1 MLKNKGTLIME
12 WENEDITR
20 KMQYILNMRPVL
32 NKDAF
37 FSDGTRYYRNP
48 TEPKAGETVMISF
61 RTQKNNVDAVYLVSG
76 EKKQKMKIYKTVKG
90 FDYYGTKIVM
100 PDEVFRY
107 HFEILYG
114 WVNCYY
120 NQQGVCTELQERDD
134 FEIYP
139 DFQTPDWAKGAVMYQ
154 IFVDRFC
161 NGDPTNS
168 VLTDEYSYIG
178 EHCEQVHDWSKTPA
192 VMGVREFYGGDLKGV
207 MDKLD
212 YLQDLGVEVVY
223 LNPIFVSPSNHKYDT
238 QDYDY
243 VDPHY
248 GRIVEDCDGLLA
260 PWDRENS
267 HAAKYIKRV
276 TDKKNLEASNQ
287 LFAELVQEL
296 HKRGMKVILDGVF
309 NHCGSFNK
317 WMDRE
322 RIYEGQEGYA
332 PGVYISADS
341 PYRYF
346 FNFRDEGRWPYNP
359 SYDGW
364 WTHDTLPK
372 LNYEGSRE
380 LYDYVLNIA
389 RKWVSE
395 PYCVDGWRLDV
406 AADLGHSNEFNHQFW
421 KDFRKAVKETN
432 PNALILAEHYG
443 NPEGWLQ
450 GDEWDSVMNYDA
462 FMEPVTWFLTGMEK
476 HSDEYREDLY
486 GNSEAFIGAMKTH
499 MRSLHMSAL
508 HVAMNELSNHDH
520 SRFLTRTNRRVGR
533 VSYAGAEAASENI
546 NTAIMREAIA
556 IQMTWPGAPTVYYG
570 DEAGVC
576 GFTDPDNRRT
586 YPWGH
591 EDKELLSFY
600 KKMIAI
606 HKKYRILRTG
616 SLKFL
621 WNDYQGLCYG
631 RFSHIEQMIVV
642 LNNRDEGR
650 EVTIKVW
657 PAGITRMEE
666 VSMTRLIRSSQD
678 GYNDRPKEIR
688 ARAGM
693 VNLYLPPR
701 SVTLLYHKDK
711 IS

>member
-61 RTQKNNVDAVYLVSG
+61 RTQKNNADAVYLVSG
-76 EKKQKMKIYKTVKG
+76 EKKHKMKIYKTVKG

-120 NQQGVCTELQERDD
+120 NQRGVCTELQERDD

-192 VMGVREFYGGDLKGV
+192 VMGVREFYGGDLKGI

-332 PGVYISADS
+332 PGAYISADS

-346 FNFRDEGRWPYNP
+346 FNFRDEGRWPYNL

-421 KDFRKAVKETN
+421 KDFRKAVKEAN

-631 RFSHIEQMIVV
+631 RFSHI
-642 LNNRDEGR
+642 GR
-650 EVTIKVW
+650 
-657 PAGITRMEE
+657 
-666 VSMTRLIRSSQD
+666 
-678 GYNDRPKEIR
+678 
-688 ARAGM
+688 
-693 VNLYLPPR
+693 
-701 SVTLLYHKDK
+701 
-711 IS
+711 

>member
-1 MLKNKGTLIME
+1 ME

-48 TEPKAGETVMISF
+48 AEPKTGETVMISF

-76 EKKQKMKIYKTVKG
+76 GKKRRMKIYKTVKG
-90 FDYYGTKIVM
+90 FDYYAARIVM

-120 NQQGVCTELQERDD
+120 NQQGVCTEREDRDD

-139 DFQTPDWAKGAVMYQ
+139 NYQTPDWAKGAVMYQ

-161 NGDPTNS
+161 NGDPTNN

-178 EHCEQVHDWSKTPA
+178 EHCEQVKDWSKTPA
-192 VMGVREFYGGDLKGV
+192 VMGVREFYGGDLQGV

-248 GRIVEDCDGLLA
+248 GKIVEDCDGLLA
-260 PWDRENS
+260 SWDRENA

-287 LFAELVQEL
+287 LFAKLVQEL

-332 PGVYISADS
+332 PGAYISADS
-341 PYRYF
+341 PYRSF
-346 FNFRDEGRWPYNP
+346 FHFNDENRWPYNP

-380 LYDYVLNIA
+380 LYEYVLDIA

-395 PYCVDGWRLDV
+395 PYCADGWRLDV
-406 AADLGHSNEFNHQFW
+406 AADLGHSNEFNHKFW
-421 KDFRKAVKETN
+421 KDFRRAVKEAN
-432 PNALILAEHYG
+432 PEALILAEHYG

-486 GNSEAFIGAMKTH
+486 GNSEAFIAAMRTH

-533 VSYAGAEAASENI
+533 VSYAGPQAASEDI
-546 NTAIMREAIA
+546 NTAVMREAIA

-591 EDKELLSFY
+591 EDKELLDFY

-621 WNDYQGLCYG
+621 WNDYQGLCHG
-631 RFSHIEQMIVV
+631 RFSHIEQMIVI

-657 PAGITRMEE
+657 PVGISRMEE
-666 VSMTRLIRSSQD
+666 VRMTRLIRSCQD
-678 GYNDRPKEIR
+678 GYTDQPKEII

-693 VNLYLPPR
+693 VNLYLPPK
-701 SVTLLYHKDK
+701 SVTLLHHKDK
-711 IS
+711 M